1 MAREEFRVSREL
13 RGWRNRLVTAAVVM
27 AAVGAGG
34 LVASVATPS
43 TASAAVTNYSCVAG
57 PDGTNQTFTVPANVS
72 AVTVTV
78 SGAQGGAGQTDGDPG
93 GAGASGGTAT
103 ATVSVTPGQ
112 ILTVN
117 VGCQGG
123 AGSGQVAGAGGT
135 GGAPNGSG
143 GDASGGP
150 GNAGFTA

>member
-1 MAREEFRVSREL
+1 MPSSQIRSSGNGPKHGRLRSTASVRTDAMAREEFRVSREL

-93 GAGASGGTAT
+93 GA
-103 ATVSVTPGQ
+103 
-112 ILTVN
+112 
-117 VGCQGG
+117 
-123 AGSGQVAGAGGT
+123 
-135 GGAPNGSG
+135 
-143 GDASGGP
+143 
-150 GNAGFTA
+150 